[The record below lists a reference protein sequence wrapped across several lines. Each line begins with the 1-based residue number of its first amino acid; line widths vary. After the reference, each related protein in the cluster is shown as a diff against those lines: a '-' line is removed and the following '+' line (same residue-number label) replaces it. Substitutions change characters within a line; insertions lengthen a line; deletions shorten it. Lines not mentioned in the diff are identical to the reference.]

1 MKLSETFKCF
11 LLGLVFM
18 PLIVVLDTL
27 AYLLGMKM
35 EDE

>member
-1 MKLSETFKCF
+1 MCF
-11 LLGLVFM
+11 LLGLVFI
-18 PLIVVLDTL
+18 PLIVVLDLL